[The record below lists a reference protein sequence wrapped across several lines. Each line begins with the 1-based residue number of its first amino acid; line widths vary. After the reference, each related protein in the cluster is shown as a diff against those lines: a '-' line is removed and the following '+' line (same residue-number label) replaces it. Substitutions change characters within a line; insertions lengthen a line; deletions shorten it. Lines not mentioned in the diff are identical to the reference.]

1 MTKKKMVPLGRLL
14 LSGIS
19 GIEFHPEGAL
29 GFENVEKNFLPFS
42 QASQKSTGIDAR
54 IISET

>member
-1 MTKKKMVPLGRLL
+1 MVPLGRLL